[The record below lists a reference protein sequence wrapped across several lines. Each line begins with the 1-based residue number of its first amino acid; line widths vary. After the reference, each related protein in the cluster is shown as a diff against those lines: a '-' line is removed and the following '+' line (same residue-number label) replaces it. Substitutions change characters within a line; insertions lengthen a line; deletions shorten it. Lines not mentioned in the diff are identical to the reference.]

1 MGKDYTKQH
10 IVPACYLANFGIN
23 GNEGR
28 KSKVFYLIKDNHV
41 SGCGSVGNFPV
52 ERGFY
57 DISEFGEYEKVLE
70 IFFQKI
76 ETDYSDLL
84 KKLINSIVY
93 DSANRTG
100 NCVDYPISKRSEL
113 GAQFALQIQRT
124 NMQRN
129 QILSI
134 YEQLCAGL
142 PYISLPRYDK
152 DDFKRIHNKQ
162 ILALDLANF
171 YANMFADKKW
181 AVLVNHTDL
190 PFWTSDNPLITI
202 NHGDQEHVSAA
213 SDDLTYYIPISP
225 TIAIEMYPKSVNWN
239 DLTYFD
245 LYDERFISNYN
256 MCIERECTRMVFSNK
271 EFRF

>member
-1 MGKDYTKQH
+1 
-10 IVPACYLANFGIN
+10 
-23 GNEGR
+23 
-28 KSKVFYLIKDNHV
+28 
-41 SGCGSVGNFPV
+41 
-52 ERGFY
+52 
-57 DISEFGEYEKVLE
+57 
-70 IFFQKI
+70 
-76 ETDYSDLL
+76 
-84 KKLINSIVY
+84 
-93 DSANRTG
+93 
-100 NCVDYPISKRSEL
+100 
-113 GAQFALQIQRT
+113 
-124 NMQRN
+124 
-129 QILSI
+129 
-134 YEQLCAGL
+134 
-142 PYISLPRYDK
+142 
-152 DDFKRIHNKQ
+152 
-162 ILALDLANF
+162 
-171 YANMFADKKW
+171 MFADKKW